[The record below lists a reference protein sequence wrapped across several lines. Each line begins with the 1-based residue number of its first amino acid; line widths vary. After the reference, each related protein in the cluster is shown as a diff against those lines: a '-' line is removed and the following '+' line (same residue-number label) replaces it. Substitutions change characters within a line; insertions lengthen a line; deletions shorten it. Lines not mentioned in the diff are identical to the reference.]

1 MYLFCGQYDAER
13 DNAEHEDWRMEVV
26 RGQLNLEQNCSVLV
40 SALREQNLPFFLS
53 QSASHLGKVAEVLAR
68 LSP

>member
-1 MYLFCGQYDAER
+1 
-13 DNAEHEDWRMEVV
+13 MEVV